1 MRGFGVP
8 TPTSGPTS
16 TTAFVY
22 FVLIMATFVA
32 FQLILERHATS
43 RRAFAVSVGLTATIW
58 TILLVVSRYV

>member
-16 TTAFVY
+16 TTAFIY

-43 RRAFAVSVGLTATIW
+43 RRAFIVSIALTSTIW
-58 TILLVVSRYV
+58 TILLVLTRYV